1 MSGLFRR
8 LARQVAGPRP
18 ATVHAMARLPFHAP
32 PAPVSADEGGTLMP
46 LAHAPAA
53 DPAPVPPSA
62 TAARSTHP
70 AAPARSRRH
79 GHAEPASPAAP
90 VIDTPAV
97 DTPAPLVALRDDE
110 PSPPAEPTRPRPRQA
125 DTDIHGPAAPVAAAT
140 VAVAA
145 SAPAWQVEVPP
156 AAARRAP
163 REPTADAVGPGA
175 LLDPFPEAL
184 LPPQAA
190 AVPPAAQAARP
201 ANPPSPARPAPAAE
215 PTEVHVHIGRIDVT
229 AVHAPAPAKRPA
241 RSGQAPMSLD
251 AYLAKRQR
259 SPS

>member
-46 LAHAPAA
+46 LAHA

-97 DTPAPLVALRDDE
+97 DTPA
-110 PSPPAEPTRPRPRQA
+110 
-125 DTDIHGPAAPVAAAT
+125 
-140 VAVAA
+140 
-145 SAPAWQVEVPP
+145 
-156 AAARRAP
+156 
-163 REPTADAVGPGA
+163 
-175 LLDPFPEAL
+175 
-184 LPPQAA
+184 
-190 AVPPAAQAARP
+190 
-201 ANPPSPARPAPAAE
+201 
-215 PTEVHVHIGRIDVT
+215 
-229 AVHAPAPAKRPA
+229 
-241 RSGQAPMSLD
+241 
-251 AYLAKRQR
+251 
-259 SPS
+259 